1 LEEEEGEDVEER
13 EAVPHH
19 FPDAVVIAIHEL
31 HATVTSQI
39 RHHRSELELQNDEE
53 GLCFASALQHLL
65 RRGAIAA
72 PRLPDLR
79 AQHHLP
85 ILTVANL
92 CRI

>member
-1 LEEEEGEDVEER
+1 VDER
-13 EAVPHH
+13 EAAPLH

-39 RHHRSELELQNDEE
+39 RHHRPELELQNDEE
-53 GLCFASALQHLL
+53 GLCFTSALQPIL
-65 RRGAIAA
+65 RRGAITA
-72 PRLPDLR
+72 PRLPALR

-92 CRI
+92 CWI